1 MASFSERWDHGLSR
15 NSSASWWMNHV
26 ASSVVASSVF
36 RRRIRP
42 QSNGPGPSP
51 EPAVAPG
58 TTQPAT
64 MYTSRTGG
72 RRGRPTEGGSK
83 LTAEQ
88 LPSVVENLRR
98 TADVAALVNS
108 AVLSPQDELATT
120 WRP

>member
-1 MASFSERWDHGLSR
+1 MSQDKATVDTARIDEVFVLQASRLAG
-15 NSSASWWMNHV
+15 
-26 ASSVVASSVF
+26 
-36 RRRIRP
+36 I
-42 QSNGPGPSP
+42 
-51 EPAVAPG
+51 
-58 TTQPAT
+58 
-64 MYTSRTGG
+64 
-72 RRGRPTEGGSK
+72 K